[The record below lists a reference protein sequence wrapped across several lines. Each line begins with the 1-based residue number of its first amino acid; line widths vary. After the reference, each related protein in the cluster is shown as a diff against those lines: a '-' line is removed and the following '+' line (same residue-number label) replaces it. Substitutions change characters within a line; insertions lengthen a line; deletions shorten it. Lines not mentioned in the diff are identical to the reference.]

1 MNRVDN
7 NSILIE
13 LQKFI
18 NIPYRKINVN
28 TEKAIEEII
37 TNETTRILLI
47 TTNSHKENIEIC
59 IDI

>member
-28 TEKAIEEII
+28 TEKAIKEII